1 MQVATSGPASGGLA
15 APMLSASAMGM
26 KLFRFGPVGQEKPG
40 LIVDG
45 VGRVD
50 VSAFGEDYGEAFF
63 GSDGPARLARFYME
77 HPEQCP
83 HVAADARIAA
93 AVARPSKIV
102 CVGLNYRDHA
112 LETGAPIP
120 SEPVLFMKASSAVC
134 GPYDDLRLPRGSSK
148 TDWEVELGVVIGKT
162 ARYVE
167 ESAALEHVAGYVLLN
182 DYSERAFQKERGGQ
196 FTKGKSADTFAPVGP
211 FVVTADALDASDLRL
226 WLSVNGEPCQDGR
239 TSTMLFSVPALIAY
253 ISSFMTLLPGD
264 VLSTGTPAGVGAGRT
279 PARFLRAGDI
289 VEFGIDGLGEA
300 RQVVIGPAL
309 AC

>member
-1 MQVATSGPASGGLA
+1 
-15 APMLSASAMGM
+15 M
-26 KLFRFGPVGQEKPG
+26 KLFRFGPVGAEKPG
-40 LIVDG
+40 LMVDG

-63 GSDGPARLARFYME
+63 GSDGPQRLAKLYAE
-77 HPEQCP
+77 QPERCP
-83 HVAADARIAA
+83 KVAPDARIAA

-112 LETGAPIP
+112 LETGAPVP
-120 SEPVLFMKASSAVC
+120 TEPVLFMKASSATC
-134 GPYDDLRLPRGSSK
+134 GPYDDLRLPRGSLK

-162 ARYVE
+162 ARYVA

-196 FTKGKSADTFAPVGP
+196 FTKGKSADTFAPIGP
-211 FVVTADALDASDLRL
+211 FVVTADAMDASDLRL
-226 WLSVNGEPCQDGR
+226 WLKLNGELCQDSR
-239 TSTMLFSVPALIAY
+239 TSSLLFSVPALIAY

-264 VLSTGTPAGVGAGRT
+264 VLSTGTPAGVGAGRK
-279 PARFLRAGDI
+279 PPRFLTAGDV

-300 RQVVIGPAL
+300 RQVVIA
-309 AC
+309 AA